1 MRTSVYIDGFNLY
14 YLAVRGTRYK
24 WLDLRAVCQKLLPLA
39 CKIGTIKYFTA
50 HVSGKF
56 DPDQPIRQS
65 TYIRAL
71 ESHIPELEVYYGHFT
86 THPKGAPLVIPEP
99 AQTHAEVLVPQPD
112 GSTQAMSL
120 PLVAPK
126 PHRKFARI
134 FKTEEKGS
142 DVNIAVHLLNDAW
155 EDKFDCG
162 VIISNDSDLA
172 EALKLVKAHA
182 KKKTLGLIYPGLKG
196 NPSRELQK
204 HANFVKQIRKGV
216 LSSSQ
221 LPDPVPGK
229 NPGESYSKPAGW

>member
-24 WLDLRAVCQKLLPLA
+24 WLDLKAVCQKLLPPA
-39 CKIGTIKYFTA
+39 CKIGVIKYFTA
-50 HVSGKF
+50 RVSGKF
-56 DPDQPIRQS
+56 DPDQPMRQS

-71 ESHIPELEVYYGHFT
+71 ESHIRELAVYYGHFT
-86 THPKGAPLVIPEP
+86 THPKSAPLVTPEL
-99 AQTHAEVLVPQPD
+99 AQTHAQVLVPQDD
-112 GSTQAMSL
+112 GSTLAMSL

-126 PHRKFARI
+126 PQRKFVQI
-134 FKTEEKGS
+134 IKTEEKGS

-162 VIISNDSDLA
+162 VILSNDSDLA
-172 EALKLVKAHA
+172 EALKLVKAHS
-182 KKKTLGLIYPGLKG
+182 KKKTLGLIHPGLKG

-204 HANFVKQIRKGV
+204 HADFVRQIRKGV

-229 NPGESYSKPAGW
+229 KPGEYYSKPARW